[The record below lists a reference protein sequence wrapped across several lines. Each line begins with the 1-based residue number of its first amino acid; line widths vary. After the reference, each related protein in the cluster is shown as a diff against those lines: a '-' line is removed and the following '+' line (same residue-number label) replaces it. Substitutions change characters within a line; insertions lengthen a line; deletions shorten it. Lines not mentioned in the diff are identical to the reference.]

1 MDPDLLEWLGWV
13 VLGLLGFSLRI
24 LLKKQTPTQPASTAD
39 LEEAK
44 RWVQK
49 QKAQKKAIDVALQ
62 PTLAAEPQLFD
73 YMAALEQASA
83 QSTSN
88 HDAIA
93 IYTPIDPS
101 STIKKMMQQRNLI
114 QQGIIWKEILS
125 QPVSLRKQHLFDS
138 D

>member
-73 YMAALEQASA
+73 YMAALEQTSA

-93 IYTPIDPS
+93 ICTPIDPS
-101 STIKKMMQQRNLI
+101 STIKKIMQQRNLI

>member
-13 VLGLLGFSLRI
+13 ILGLLGFSLRV
-24 LLKKQTPTQPASTAD
+24 LLKKQTPTQAASTAD

-49 QKAQKKAIDVALQ
+49 QKAQKKSIDVALA
-62 PTLAAEPQLFD
+62 PTISTEPQLFD
-73 YMAALEQASA
+73 YMAALEQAGA

-93 IYTPIDPS
+93 IPISTDPA

-125 QPVSLRKQHLFDS
+125 QPVSLRKQHLLDS